1 MKADRAHNPV
11 ISAILDGVAALC
23 FIAGGLMLLALILK
37 EYWVCASGA
46 SVIVTGL
53 LFVALAEI
61 VRSLARANDQR
72 AHLLTQLQQ
81 NAKALQWIVDEL
93 SRKK

>member
-23 FIAGGLMLLALILK
+23 FIAGGVMLLALITK
-37 EYWVCASGA
+37 DYWICAIGA
-46 SVIVTGL
+46 SVIVTGM

-61 VRSLARANDQR
+61 VRSLVRANDQR
-72 AHLLTQLQQ
+72 ASLLTS
-81 NAKALQWIVDEL
+81 AEREGAPVDH
-93 SRKK
+93 R